1 MRRVPAVFDEGW
13 RKHMSLARI
22 KNVAKETQQAFRALQ
37 LVRKMQ
43 NSRRLVLV
51 VGHEMKMSGASLL
64 LIHVVRNVAERGYT
78 PVLLVN
84 AGAPMS
90 PEALALLPAETV
102 LLQLWAG
109 SSACRLF
116 LKQLSDMGVTKCLAN
131 TVITGLFAGCLK
143 EYGFEVTWL
152 IHEMKGSCQILRA
165 ETIAKDI
172 CRYGKNLVFPNSTV
186 LDSFLSFAQEQS
198 QRCAV
203 HILPQGIYK
212 QLPSRR
218 SNNRDNRSLLRKRL
232 NLPEDAVILLGSGA
246 INFGKGIDL
255 LVSTLAHLKKNE
267 LPQLPPFHVIWL
279 GTSDNHDSFTVWLR
293 LEIEDAGL
301 DDRWHWA
308 GYVSDD
314 ETYCDYLCAADI
326 FVLPSRE
333 DANPS
338 AAMEAAAMGLPIAA
352 FLGSGGGAELA
363 QRQHGAVANAGC
375 IEDYAC
381 LIQSLVT
388 CSASLK
394 KRLDTCAEEIACTGT
409 FSNYVNAILRLM
421 ALK

>member
-1 MRRVPAVFDEGW
+1 MRIAW
-13 RKHMSLARI
+13 I
-22 KNVAKETQQAFRALQ
+22 KSVADETQQVFRALH
-37 LVRKMQ
+37 LVRKAQ

-64 LIHVVRNVAERGYT
+64 LIHIVRNIAERGYT

-84 AGAPMS
+84 AGASMS
-90 PEALALLPAETV
+90 REALALLPTEAV

-131 TVITGLFAGCLK
+131 TVITGLFAECLK

-152 IHEMKGSCQILRA
+152 IHEMKGSCRILRA

-172 CRYGKNLVFPNSTV
+172 CRYGTNLVFPNSTV
-186 LDSFLSFAQEQS
+186 LDSFFSFAQERS
-198 QRCAV
+198 PSSAV

-218 SNNRDNRSLLRKRL
+218 FDNIDDRSLLRRRL
-232 NLPEDAVILLGSGA
+232 HLPEDAVILLGSGA

-255 LVSTLAHLKKNE
+255 LVSTLAHLKKHE
-267 LPQLPPFHVIWL
+267 LPQLPPFHVVWL
-279 GTSDNHDSFTVWLR
+279 GTSDNHDPFTVWLQ
-293 LEIEDAGL
+293 LEIEDANL
-301 DDRWHWA
+301 DNRWHWV
-308 GYVSDD
+308 GYVFDD
-314 ETYCDYLCAADI
+314 KTYCDYLRAADI

-363 QRQHGAVANAGC
+363 QRQHGTVANAGC
-375 IEDYAC
+375 VEDYVC
-381 LIQSLVT
+381 LIQTLAT
-388 CSASLK
+388 CSALLK
-394 KRLDTCAEEIACTGT
+394 KRLDTCAEEIACTGA
-409 FSNYVNAILRLM
+409 FSNYVDAILRLM
-421 ALK
+421 TLK